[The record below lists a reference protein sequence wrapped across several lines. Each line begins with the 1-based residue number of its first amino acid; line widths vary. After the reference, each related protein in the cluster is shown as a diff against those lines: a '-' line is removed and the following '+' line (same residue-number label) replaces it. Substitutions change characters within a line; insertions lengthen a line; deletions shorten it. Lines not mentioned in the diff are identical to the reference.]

1 MTDAAKPSLF
11 VAWDDERARE
21 IVTQNSDRVGALMP
35 ILRELVDTFGY
46 IDPEIVPFIARTLN
60 LSRADVHGVITFYHD
75 FRQEPP
81 GKHIIQ
87 ICRAESCQAM
97 HADQLIDHAMDR
109 LGVDWG
115 GTTRDGKYTLE
126 PVYCLGNC
134 ACSPAMM
141 IDESLYGRVSP
152 EQFDS
157 LTGKQKGSSR

>member
-1 MTDAAKPSLF
+1 MTAVTKSPF
-11 VAWDDERARE
+11 VAWDDERAKE
-21 IVTQNSDRVGALMP
+21 IVTRNSDRPGALMP
-35 ILRELVDTFGY
+35 ILREIVDTFGY
-46 IDPEIVPFIARTLN
+46 IESNIVPFIARTLN

-81 GKHIIQ
+81 GKHIVQ

-97 HADQLIDHAMDR
+97 HAETLIDHAKNR

-115 GTTRDGKYTLE
+115 ETTKDGKYTLE

-141 IDESLYGRVSP
+141 IDESLYGRVTP
-152 EQFDS
+152 DQFDN
-157 LTGKQKGSSR
+157 LTGKKKGA

>member
-1 MTDAAKPSLF
+1 MSIAAKPSPF
-11 VAWDDERARE
+11 DPWDEDKAQE
-21 IVTQNSDRVGALMP
+21 IITRNSSRPGALMP
-35 ILRELVDTFGY
+35 ILRELVDRFGY
-46 IDPEIVPFIARTLN
+46 IEPDIVPFIARTLN

-97 HADQLIDHAMDR
+97 HADTLIDHAQQQ

-115 GTTRDGKYTLE
+115 GTTKDGKYTLE

-141 IDESLYGRVSP
+141 IDESLYGRVTP
-152 EQFDS
+152 EQFDQ
-157 LTGKQKGSSR
+157 LTARKKG